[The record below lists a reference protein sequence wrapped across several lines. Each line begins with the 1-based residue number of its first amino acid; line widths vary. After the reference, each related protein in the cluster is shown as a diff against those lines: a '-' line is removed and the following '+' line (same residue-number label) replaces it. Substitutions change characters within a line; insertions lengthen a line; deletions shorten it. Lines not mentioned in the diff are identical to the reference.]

1 MIDIVLATYNGEAY
15 LAEQLRSIQRN
26 NHYHQWIEHIIVS
39 DDGSNDN
46 TRAIVEQFKNQDAKI
61 IWLKNTNQIKGPK
74 SNFDFGIMHS
84 KADYIMLCDQDDIW
98 LPTKIET
105 LVQAIKGVEQKLG
118 NQTPVLVFSDLQVV
132 DQNLNEICPSYFKL
146 KNISKDW
153 HLKFEQLSQQN
164 VVSGCSLICN
174 RALINKAL
182 PIPNDAYMHD
192 WWLAMVA
199 SRCGHIAFI
208 DQGLT
213 QYRQHNNNNIGAN
226 KRTKLDLCQRFFY
239 HLEQFQNSIE
249 QVIKQ
254 ANAFKAF
261 ELENNLPVNNTIEAL
276 ATIEQQNRLQ
286 RIKLLMNKT
295 ITRSHFAGRF
305 ALLIVLLKMEVKH
318 TKISD

>member
-15 LAEQLRSIQRN
+15 LAEQLTSIQRN
-26 NHYHQWIEHIIVS
+26 NHYHQWINHIIVS

-46 TRAIVEQFKNQDAKI
+46 TQTIVEQFKKQDSKI
-61 IWLKNTNQIKGPK
+61 IWVENTNQIKGPK
-74 SNFDFGIMHS
+74 SNFAFGIMNS
-84 KADYIMLCDQDDIW
+84 EADYIMLCDQDDIW
-98 LPTKIET
+98 LPSKIET
-105 LVQAIKGVEQKLG
+105 LIQTIKDAEQTFG
-118 NQTPVLVFSDLQVV
+118 SQTPILAFSDVQVV

-153 HLKFEQLSQQN
+153 YLKFEQVIQQN

-199 SRCGHIAFI
+199 SQCGHITFI
-208 DQGLT
+208 DQCLI

-226 KRTKLDLCQRFFY
+226 KRTKLDLCQRFSF
-239 HLEQFQNSIE
+239 HLAQFEKSIALI
-249 QVIKQ
+249 IKQ
-254 ANAFKAF
+254 AQAFKVF
-261 ELENNLPVNNTIEAL
+261 ELENGLPTNNTIEAL
-276 ATIEQQNRLQ
+276 ATIEQQSRLQ
-286 RIKLLMNKT
+286 RIRLLINKT
-295 ITRSHFAGRF
+295 ITRSHFAGRL

-318 TKISD
+318 TEISD